1 MEIKK
6 AKITKDNTLTATYMD
21 ETGAV
26 TVEGKNLVTKDLVR
40 AFSSL
45 IPHMAFL
52 CELKEAD
59 GKESLD
65 ELPGEICD
73 IIEVTGFTKGGD
85 GDSAGVTLTG
95 KRFLKTN
102 KVLNLNTP
110 FTKLVDDTEDYSFQF
125 ELEQAIEGCCY
136 EVNEYL
142 FNKKWAVVQQELP
155 FAEESS
161 EIAADAIEDAPV
173 EASTDAE
180 VFEKIMNDS
189 SLKLQKGKRNHR
201 TKIAS

>member
-1 MEIKK
+1 MEIRK

-26 TVEGKNLVTKDLVR
+26 TVEGKNLVTKDLAR

-59 GKESLD
+59 GKMSLD
-65 ELPGEICD
+65 ELPEDICNV
-73 IIEVTGFTKGGD
+73 IEVVGFTKGGD
-85 GDSAGVTLTG
+85 GDSAGVMLTG

-110 FTKLVDDTEDYSFQF
+110 FTKLVDDTEDYDFQF
-125 ELEQAIEGCCY
+125 ELEQAIEECCY

-155 FAEESS
+155 FAEEPS

-189 SLKLQKGKRNHR
+189 SLKLQKGNRK